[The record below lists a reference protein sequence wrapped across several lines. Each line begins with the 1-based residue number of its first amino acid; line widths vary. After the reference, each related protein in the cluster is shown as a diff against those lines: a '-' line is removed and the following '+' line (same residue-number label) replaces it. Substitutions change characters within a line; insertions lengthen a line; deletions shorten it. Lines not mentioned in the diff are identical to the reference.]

1 MNTDKIFDSLSI
13 FKNFPTYQLER
24 RIDAFMLPF
33 LENGIRN
40 TCGINDGGFVFVYPE
55 FPIKRL
61 PKRGV
66 PDESKIDC
74 LSEYVDYLM
83 YSPAFNTVYFVEFK
97 TEVKSIKG
105 SQFQSYNLNCQQG
118 WSSLIEYYF
127 DKAINSKSW
136 RKFVYG
142 LIHIEKVAPRLLG
155 NVSLDLEKFLQYS
168 KGVHKKLLEL
178 KNNISIKEDE
188 PAVKFIYLA
197 LTKSK
202 EVLDKIV
209 HSHQCSSEYYVG
221 LITLNRFADFVSDK
235 SLKEL
240 LRQIDSK

>member
-1 MNTDKIFDSLSI
+1 MNADKIFDSLNI

-33 LENGIRN
+33 LEEGIRN
-40 TCGINDGGFVFVYPE
+40 ACEINDDGLVFVYPE

-66 PDESKIDC
+66 SDVRIDR

-105 SQFQSYNLNCQQG
+105 SQFWSYYLNCQQG

-142 LIHIEKVAPRLLG
+142 LIHIEKVAPQLLG
-155 NVSLDLEKFLQYS
+155 NESLELEKFLQCS

-178 KNNISIKEDE
+178 KNNISFKEDE

-197 LTKSK
+197 PTKSK

-209 HSHQCSSEYYVG
+209 HSRQCSSEYYVG